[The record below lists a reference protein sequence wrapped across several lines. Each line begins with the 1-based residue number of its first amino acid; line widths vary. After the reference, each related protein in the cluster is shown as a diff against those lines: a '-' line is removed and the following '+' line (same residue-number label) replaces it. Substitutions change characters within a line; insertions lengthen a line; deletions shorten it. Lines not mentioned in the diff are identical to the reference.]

1 MTLTQG
7 RRLLAEICFPECKE
21 LLTFPIL
28 KKKSVSTLNNNY
40 TASVLNLLFEFHEI
54 TFSFLFRRLDDL
66 KFFTMH
72 SLMGESAY
80 LRLVLKSTRFLDS
93 LSKKMHSSGILP
105 SIREAA
111 RRIDSTGSKDQLV
124 LFLLLTELN
133 KQKVEK
139 IQVDLDKLFAILE
152 KSMSSQS
159 REPLLTSTALLYLS
173 SLMDDSS
180 YISSCFEHKFKT
192 SSEKLKPGQGSK
204 IEFYNRLFAVL
215 RKFLRLSDF
224 DPKRF
229 LLAEVCSFGFAN
241 FGAYDGAIKILL
253 ANLVFS
259 SKKKEIFFDYLK
271 GFTFHGVKEV
281 MFYLFEKMTRE
292 FVLSLKGLVY
302 LFSLIVELITNT
314 KEHLLII
321 EALLKESRVKVIL
334 SFLNED
340 LFGASKTWPKKLGGH
355 GVFDEC
361 LCNHVLK
368 LLELLISGILRNNNK
383 KYMKLL
389 ANQMKTFPNL
399 MRSIMNV
406 YLQSM
411 GMSALSEDTS
421 RTVNFKSTEYMKS
434 KILPGRNREVSAP

>member
-1 MTLTQG
+1 M
-7 RRLLAEICFPECKE
+7 I
-21 LLTFPIL
+21 TFPIL

-40 TASVLNLLFEFHEI
+40 SAKTLNMLFDFHDI
-54 TFSFLFRRLDDL
+54 TFTLLFRRLEDL
-66 KFFTMH
+66 KLY
-72 SLMGESAY
+72 SLFQSHKSLLLEPAY
-80 LRLVLKSTRFLDS
+80 LRLLLKSMKFVDS
-93 LSKKMHSSGILP
+93 VNRKLISSQLLP
-105 SIREAA
+105 KFKESVKNL
-111 RRIDSTGSKDQLV
+111 KDLPQTEQLV
-124 LFLLLTELN
+124 VFLLLNEMI
-133 KQKVEK
+133 KQKVDK
-139 IQVDLDKLFAILE
+139 IVIDLNVLFKIIDN
-152 KSMSSQS
+152 SMASSS

-173 SLMDDSS
+173 SLMDDSKF
-180 YISSCFEHKFKT
+180 ISSCFEYKFA
-192 SSEKLKPGQGSK
+192 SVEKLKPGDGSK
-204 IEFYNRLFAVL
+204 LNFYNKLFSIL

-224 DPKRF
+224 DSTKF
-229 LLAEVCSFGFAN
+229 LRAEVCSFGFAN

-253 ANLVFS
+253 ANLHFS
-259 SKKKEIFFDYLK
+259 SKKKEIFFDFLK
-271 GFTFHGVKEV
+271 GFTFHRVKDV
-281 MFYLFEKMTRE
+281 MFFLFEKMTRE

-340 LFGASKTWPKKLGGH
+340 MFGALKTWPKKLGGE

-368 LLELLISGILRNNNK
+368 ILELLISGIIRNKNK

-389 ANQMKTFPNL
+389 SNQMKTFPNL

-411 GMSALSEDTS
+411 GLLGAVKGSDRNMG
-421 RTVNFKSTEYMKS
+421 NFKSTDYIKS
-434 KILPGRNREVSAP
+434 KLLPGKNKNVNALFII

>member
-1 MTLTQG
+1 M
-7 RRLLAEICFPECKE
+7 
-21 LLTFPIL
+21 LTFPIL

-40 TASVLNLLFEFHEI
+40 SASALTLLFDFHEI
-54 TFSFLFRRLDDL
+54 TFSLLFRRLDNL
-66 KFFTMH
+66 KFL
-72 SLMGESAY
+72 SLHMLVAEPAY
-80 LRLVLKSTRFLDS
+80 LRIILKSTRFIDS
-93 LSKKMHSSGILP
+93 LAKKMKSSGIIPKIWNL
-105 SIREAA
+105 AK
-111 RRIDSTGSKDQLV
+111 RIDTLKPKDQLV

-133 KQKVEK
+133 KQKVER
-139 IQVDLDKLFAILE
+139 IQIDLDKLFSILD

-180 YISSCFEHKFKT
+180 YISSCFNHKF
-192 SSEKLKPGQGSK
+192 SSFSDRLKPGQGSK
-204 IEFYNRLFAVL
+204 LQFYNRLFAVL

-271 GFTFHGVKEV
+271 GFTYHGVKEV
-281 MFYLFEKMTRE
+281 MFFLFEKMKCE

-383 KYMKLL
+383 KYMRLL

-411 GMSALSEDTS
+411 GMTALSEDTS
-421 RTVNFKSTEYMKS
+421 RTINFKSTEYMKS
-434 KILPGRNREVSAP
+434 KILPGRKREVIFLFFLISSQVLQN

>member
-1 MTLTQG
+1 
-7 RRLLAEICFPECKE
+7 
-21 LLTFPIL
+21 
-28 KKKSVSTLNNNY
+28 
-40 TASVLNLLFEFHEI
+40 VLNLLFEFHEI
-54 TFSFLFRRLDDL
+54 TFSLLFRRLNDINFL
-66 KFFTMH
+66 TLG
-72 SLMGESAY
+72 SLVSESAF
-80 LRLVLKSTRFLDS
+80 LRIVLKSTRFQDS
-93 LSKKMHSSGILP
+93 LVKKMKMSGILP
-105 SIREAA
+105 KLKDLAK
-111 RRIDSTGSKDQLV
+111 RIDSMNQKDQLV

-133 KQKVEK
+133 KQKVER
-139 IQVDLDKLFAILE
+139 IQVNLDKLFAILH

-159 REPLLTSTALLYLS
+159 REPLLTSTALIYLS
-173 SLMDDSS
+173 SLMDDSK
-180 YISSCFEHKFKT
+180 YISYCFDYKFSTT
-192 SSEKLKPGQGSK
+192 SESFRPGQGSNL
-204 IEFYNRLFAVL
+204 EFYNRLFILL

-224 DPKRF
+224 DSKRF

-259 SKKKEIFFDYLK
+259 SKNKQIFFDFLK
-271 GFTFHGVKEV
+271 GFTFHGVKEA
-281 MFYLFEKMTRE
+281 MFYLFEKMTKE

-411 GMSALSEDTS
+411 GMIALSEDTS
-421 RTVNFKSTEYMKS
+421 RTINFKSVEYMKS
-434 KILPGRNREVSAP
+434 KILPGRNREVS

>member
-1 MTLTQG
+1 M
-7 RRLLAEICFPECKE
+7 
-21 LLTFPIL
+21 
-28 KKKSVSTLNNNY
+28 STLNNNY
-40 TASVLNLLFEFHEI
+40 SAKALNLLFEFHEVA
-54 TFSFLFRRLDDL
+54 FSLLFRRLDDL
-66 KFFTMH
+66 SFL
-72 SLMGESAY
+72 SLKAY
-80 LRLVLKSTRFLDS
+80 ATEPAFLRLVLKSTRFLDS
-93 LSKKMHSSGILP
+93 LGSKLRASGLLPPLRELARRLGSLP
-105 SIREAA
+105 SSE
-111 RRIDSTGSKDQLV
+111 QLV

-139 IQVDLDKLFAILE
+139 IAVDLDVLFSVLD
-152 KSMSSQS
+152 KSLASQS

-173 SLMDDSS
+173 SLMDDSAF
-180 YISSCFEHKFKT
+180 ISGCFEHSFRGA
-192 SSEKLKPGQGSK
+192 SEKLKPGQGSK

-224 DPKRF
+224 DPRRF
-229 LLAEVCSFGFAN
+229 LRAEVCAFGFAS

-259 SKKKEIFFDYLK
+259 SKKKEIFFDFLK

-383 KYMKLL
+383 KYLKLL

-411 GMSALSEDTS
+411 GMTALSEDTA
-421 RTVNFKSTEYMKS
+421 RTINFKSTEYLKS
-434 KILPGRNREVSAP
+434 KILPGRAREVV

>member
-1 MTLTQG
+1 M
-7 RRLLAEICFPECKE
+7 
-21 LLTFPIL
+21 
-28 KKKSVSTLNNNY
+28 STLNNIY
-40 TASVLNLLFEFHEI
+40 SSSVLNLLFDFHEI
-54 TFSFLFRRLDDL
+54 TFSLLFRRLDDL
-66 KFFTMH
+66 KIFNLH
-72 SLMGESAY
+72 SLISEPAY
-80 LRLVLKSTRFLDS
+80 LRIVLKSTRFLES
-93 LSKKMHSSGILP
+93 LAKKMKVSGILP
-105 SIREAA
+105 KIRELAK
-111 RRIDSTGSKDQLV
+111 RIDTLEPKDQIV

-139 IQVDLDKLFAILE
+139 IQVNLDKFFTILNS
-152 KSMSSQS
+152 SMSSQS

-173 SLMDDSS
+173 SLMDDSKF
-180 YISSCFEHKFKT
+180 ISSCFDYKFSGKSKT
-192 SSEKLKPGQGSK
+192 SKPEKGSK

-215 RKFLRLSDF
+215 RKFLSLSDF
-224 DPKRF
+224 NSKKF

-253 ANLVFS
+253 ANLVYS

-271 GFTFHGVKEV
+271 GFTYHGVKES
-281 MFYLFEKMTRE
+281 MFELFEMMKKE

-302 LFSLIVELITNT
+302 LFSLIVELITGT

-368 LLELLISGILRNNNK
+368 LLELLISGILRNK
-383 KYMKLL
+383 KKNYMKLL

-411 GMSALSEDTS
+411 GMTALNEDTS
-421 RTVNFKSTEYMKS
+421 RTINFKSTEYMKS
-434 KILPGRNREVSAP
+434 KILPGRNREVSPFNCFSPVPPNSI

>member
-1 MTLTQG
+1 M
-7 RRLLAEICFPECKE
+7 ASICFPICKE

-40 TASVLNLLFEFHEI
+40 SANVLTLLFDFHEI
-54 TFSFLFRRLDDL
+54 TFTLLFRRLDDL
-66 KFFTMH
+66 KFYTMC
-72 SLMGESAY
+72 SLVSESAF
-80 LRLVLKSTRFLDS
+80 LRLILKSIRFIDS
-93 LSKKMHSSGILP
+93 LQKKMHNSGLVGKIKDLSRKIDNLP
-105 SIREAA
+105 SN
-111 RRIDSTGSKDQLV
+111 DQLV
-124 LFLLLTELN
+124 LFLILTEMN
-133 KQKVEK
+133 KQKIEK
-139 IQVDLDKLFAILE
+139 IYVDLDKLFIILE

-159 REPLLTSTALLYLS
+159 REPLLTSTALLYIS
-173 SLMDDSS
+173 SLMDDSN
-180 YISSCFEHKFKT
+180 YISRCFEHKF
-192 SSEKLKPGQGSK
+192 SSPAPDRVKPGQGSK
-204 IEFYNRLFAVL
+204 LEFYNRLFSVL

-253 ANLVFS
+253 ANLIFS
-259 SKKKEIFFDYLK
+259 SKKKEIFFDFLK
-271 GFTFHGVKEV
+271 GFTYHGVKEV
-281 MFYLFEKMTRE
+281 MFYLFEKMTCE

-321 EALLKESRVKVIL
+321 EALLKESRVKIIL

-406 YLQSM
+406 YLQTI
-411 GMSALSEDTS
+411 GMTSLSENTS
-421 RTVNFKSTEYMKS
+421 RTMNFKSAEYMKS
-434 KILPGRNREVSAP
+434 KILPGRTKEVEIYPLNS